1 MSTKYFPL
9 LSLAVLLL
17 GSFSAEPA
25 CAAESSLSVVLPAR
39 VEKTVQNISKLS
51 HDINRQLT
59 SGRKSIDQVKREIQT
74 TSDDS
79 RLFELRSRYLDLRKS
94 NLNLVEQK
102 VSGIEGQL
110 GTLALD
116 LRQLDR
122 VWRDS
127 NRYGL
132 GQGIKS
138 DDPVAREAVSDMMQG
153 IGSLVEMVEQQD
165 LRSDMGPIK
174 KSLLA
179 LDDSAHQFFRGN
191 EQASLKE
198 QMALVKDWLILAGAV
213 KKLIGSEKHYLSG
226 RHVALQN
233 GHIARSL
240 RQVEPASWNA
250 EEKFRDYHQGFD
262 REVFE
267 ANSPVSVQPARR
279 YDTSRLGQGYGS

>member
-1 MSTKYFPL
+1 MFAKLIPILF
-9 LSLAVLLL
+9 LAILLL
-17 GSFSAEPA
+17 GVFSVEPSN
-25 CAAESSLSVVLPAR
+25 AAESSLAVVLPAR
-39 VEKTVQNISKLS
+39 VQKTVQNISKLS

-79 RLFELRSRYLDLRKS
+79 RLYELRSRYLDLRKS

-102 VSGIEGQL
+102 VTGIEGQL
-110 GTLALD
+110 GSLALD
-116 LRQLDR
+116 LQHLDR

-127 NRYGL
+127 SRYGL

-153 IGSLVEMVEQQD
+153 IGSLVDMVEQQD

-179 LDDSAHQFFRGN
+179 LDDSARSFFHGD

-198 QMALVKDWLILAGAV
+198 QMTLVKDWLVLAGAV
-213 KKLIGSEKHYLSG
+213 KKLIGSEKNYLSS
-226 RHVALQN
+226 RHIALQN
-233 GHIARSL
+233 GHIGRAL
-240 RQVEPASWNA
+240 QQTDTTSWNP
-250 EEKFRDYHQGFD
+250 EEKFRDYHQGYD
-262 REVFE
+262 REVFD
-267 ANSPVSVQPARR
+267 ANNPVSVRPARR
-279 YDTSRLGQGYGS
+279 YDTSQLGQGYGS